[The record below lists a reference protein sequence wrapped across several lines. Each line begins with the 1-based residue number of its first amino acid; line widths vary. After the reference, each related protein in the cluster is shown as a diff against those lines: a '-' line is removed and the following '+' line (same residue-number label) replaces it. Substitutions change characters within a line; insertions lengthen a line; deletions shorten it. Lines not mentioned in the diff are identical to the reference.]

1 MKDLHCRQVSFKS
14 LWHDPSRI
22 LKEIVGI
29 IQESV
34 KGLCLDLPYVNF
46 RLSFRNC
53 KSCIPY
59 NCNDL
64 LSYNSSLCSSQI
76 WFQYIHNFIIILS
89 QVYNKPIQR
98 PALSWLVSLIGRVL
112 HQHRRGQG
120 FKSLTSLNFF
130 QVFFL
135 QLQKLCL

>member
-46 RLSFRNC
+46 RLSFHNC

-112 HQHRRGQG
+112 HRHRRGQG
-120 FKSLTSLNFF
+120 FKSLISLNFF

>member
-34 KGLCLDLPYVNF
+34 KGLCLDLLYFFLHLQKLHV
-46 RLSFRNC
+46 
-53 KSCIPY
+53 IHVPY
-59 NCNDL
+59 NDDDL
-64 LSYNSSLCSSQI
+64 LSYNSSLRSSQI

-89 QVYNKPIQR
+89 WVYNKPIQW
-98 PALSWLVSLIGRVL
+98 PALSWLVRLIGRAL
-112 HQHRRGQG
+112 HRHRRGQG
-120 FKSLTSLNFF
+120 FKSHTSLNFF
-130 QVFFL
+130 QAFFL
-135 QLQKLCL
+135 QLQKLCI